1 MDVSRRHLAAS
12 LALCGLLVAPAFG
25 RQEPVPP
32 AGALVLDDF
41 EDPGI
46 GGRWQ
51 AFGALKA
58 ARVPVP
64 GGADGVEGVS
74 GSALLVDGGPGASLR
89 TRPIPDGPDLSR
101 FDRAVLRV
109 NAPGASAEAP
119 VVFEVHFYAADRRA
133 WRWRKVSL
141 DREGWQELRLPL
153 AYFRPGGGT
162 SPSWEEVDRLGF
174 YLRTD
179 AELMLDGLE
188 LVPGASEE
196 AAELSVDQLLRDAF
210 GPESETRVLRRSP
223 FVVLT
228 DSPDVPEGPLLD
240 ALEAMDRRTREDF
253 PNLPEP
259 TGPVWLLIFAEDAD
273 YRAFWPRFARQFAG
287 EMGPPGS
294 GGFTALGIASA
305 SCLPDDPDAVRPVFV
320 HEASHALMARM
331 LGLASEGS
339 WLFEA
344 LGTRY
349 QLDVSG
355 QDLGPIVR
363 QGLADPSARS
373 PLDEL
378 LDGEPVPETRYW
390 QAATVVDWLLD
401 DPGRRAAFHLAVDAM
416 RARGSADLRPL
427 APEFL
432 GGDLDTLEPAWLD
445 WLRRSYGDD
454 TP

>member
-1 MDVSRRHLAAS
+1 MDMRWRRLAAS
-12 LALCGLLVAPAFG
+12 PALFVLLVAPTLG
-25 RQEPVPP
+25 RQEPLPP
-32 AGALVLDDF
+32 AEALVLDDF
-41 EDPGI
+41 EEPGL
-46 GGRWQ
+46 GGRWE
-51 AFGALKA
+51 AFGELKA
-58 ARVPVP
+58 SRVPVP
-64 GGADGVEGVS
+64 EGSGGVEGVS
-74 GSALLVDGGPGASLR
+74 GTALLVDGGPGASLR

-101 FDRAVLRV
+101 FDRAVVRV
-109 NAPGASAEAP
+109 NARGASAEDP
-119 VVFEVHFYAADRRA
+119 VVFEVHFYAAGRRA

-141 DREGWQELRLPL
+141 DRDGWQELRLPL

-162 SPSWEEVDRLGF
+162 SPSWDEVDRLGF
-174 YLRTD
+174 HLRTD
-179 AELMLDGLE
+179 AELVLDGLE
-188 LVPGASEE
+188 LVPGDSED

-210 GPESETRVLRRSP
+210 GPEAETRVHRRGP

-228 DSPDVPEGPLLD
+228 DSPDVPEAPLLD
-240 ALEAMDRRTREDF
+240 ALEAMGRRTREEF

-259 TGPVWLLIFAEDAD
+259 TGPVWLLIFAEDDD
-273 YRAFWPRFARQFAG
+273 YRAFWPRFARRFAG

-305 SCLPDDPDAVRPVFV
+305 SCLPDDPEAVRPVFV
-320 HEASHALMARM
+320 HEASHALMDRM
-331 LGLASEGS
+331 LGVASEGN

-363 QGLADPSARS
+363 QGLADPKARS
-373 PLDEL
+373 PLEEL

-390 QAATVVDWLLD
+390 QVATVVDWLLD

-416 RARGSADLRPL
+416 RSRGSTDLRPL

-432 GGDLDTLEPAWLD
+432 GGDLDELEPEWLD